1 MQNRS
6 LFAQTMSLFALT
18 LTLFKSIPALFTQA
32 PGLSA
37 EARAV
42 SKVPTAWDKQQ
53 ANGRFL
59 FPAWPQPRLELGLR
73 LSQGPTGS
81 LPTTSRTG
89 LKLLY
94 LFSQGCGTAFD
105 FHKEI
110 DYMFLVGTEEGKIYK
125 VR

>member
-37 EARAV
+37 EALAV

-59 FPAWPQPRLELGLR
+59 FACLAPAPARAQAV
-73 LSQGPTGS
+73 TGACWEPP
-81 LPTTSRTG
+81 LASRTG